1 MWSEYALSYDSV
13 LNNTEIY
20 PDLLYTLLGEKQP
33 GPEPIPANTT
43 ILDLGAGTGNIT
55 SLLAE
60 PSAQRLIIAIDN
72 NPMMLNILRRKCQPF
87 LRQDTNG
94 PGVIAIKQDISS
106 LYGLS
111 DGFFDYVILNNV
123 LYSLEDAA
131 VGAYLSEVNRVL
143 KPGGEVRI
151 SGPQKSTKLSKVLE
165 QIKKDL
171 IRNKRFDQLEKEYL

>member
-1 MWSEYALSYDSV
+1 
-13 LNNTEIY
+13 
-20 PDLLYTLLGEKQP
+20 
-33 GPEPIPANTT
+33 
-43 ILDLGAGTGNIT
+43 
-55 SLLAE
+55 
-60 PSAQRLIIAIDN
+60 
-72 NPMMLNILRRKCQPF
+72 
-87 LRQDTNG
+87 
-94 PGVIAIKQDISS
+94 

-131 VGAYLSEVNRVL
+131 VGACLSEVNRVL

-171 IRNKRFDQLEKEYL
+171 IQK